1 MKIKVSE
8 TTKTQLDWLVLKA
21 NGAFYLHLQS
31 TYGTKTAWVFL
42 ERDDEDPE
50 RVDKHYLADCSAS
63 TDWNIGGP
71 IIEREK
77 IDLNHYRLQDL
88 TAQWDASID
97 SWDSDWAGPT
107 PLIAAMRCFVASK
120 LGDEVEVP
128 DELGGAQ

>member
-8 TTKTQLDWLVLKA
+8 AVGPTLDWLVLKA
-21 NGAFYLHLQS
+21 QGAFDLHLQN

-71 IIEREK
+71 IIEREWSE
-77 IDLNHYRLQDL
+77 LTRQRTRMALQGVSFDDDGVL
-88 TAQWDASID
+88 VGS
-97 SWDSDWAGPT
+97 
-107 PLIAAMRCFVASK
+107 MRCFVASR

-128 DELGGAQ
+128 DDLA